1 MWTEKSLKISFL
13 HIISHFLNPQFNE
26 VIYYLGFKMG
36 RKDLS
41 ISQEPIN
48 EFYSSWKNSE
58 LSAPKQNTIQLK
70 TFLNKAGFISDTKHY

>member
-1 MWTEKSLKISFL
+1 
-13 HIISHFLNPQFNE
+13 
-26 VIYYLGFKMG
+26 MG